1 MKQQNKIIVV
11 GATSGLGR
19 MLAERYIRDG
29 HVVGIV
35 GRRGDKLAEVAKGH
49 SEVHC
54 LKADVTDISQIAV
67 HLSALAGEMG
77 GLDLLVLCS
86 GVGRMN
92 PDLDYG
98 LELPTVDTN
107 VRGWTAVADWAFSYF
122 MQQGHGHLA
131 AISSVAG
138 IRGLAPAPA
147 YSASKAYQTHY
158 LEALRQRARISRK
171 RVCVTDVRPGF
182 VRTPLLSHPEKI
194 VLGG

>member
-107 VRGWTAVADWAFSYF
+107 VRGWTAVTDWAFSFF
-122 MQQGHGHLA
+122 MQQWTLGCHFIGSRHPWFGSGSCLFR
-131 AISSVAG
+131 IQGLPDPLFGSVA
-138 IRGLAPAPA
+138 ATC
-147 YSASKAYQTHY
+147 THF
-158 LEALRQRARISRK
+158 
-171 RVCVTDVRPGF
+171 P
-182 VRTPLLSHPEKI
+182 
-194 VLGG
+194 